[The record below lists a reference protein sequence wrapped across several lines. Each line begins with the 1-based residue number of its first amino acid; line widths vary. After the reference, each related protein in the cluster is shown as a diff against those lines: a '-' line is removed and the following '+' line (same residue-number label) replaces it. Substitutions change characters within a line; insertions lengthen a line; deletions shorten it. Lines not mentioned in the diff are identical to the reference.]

1 MLCTRLPK
9 CVSETLFSVFGGKP
23 RATAGERWR
32 FPSTKRAYFSGGK
45 FEGKIE
51 GKITDLTFPILIA
64 LLMEETLVLA
74 DSLHSQNARE
84 RTRNS
89 RVVAGLCECLEN
101 KVNNGRI
108 LRIVTI
114 SLTNL
119 NMCCLS
125 LDPQIVL
132 VKNQHFCVNSL

>member
-1 MLCTRLPK
+1 
-9 CVSETLFSVFGGKP
+9 
-23 RATAGERWR
+23 
-32 FPSTKRAYFSGGK
+32 
-45 FEGKIE
+45 
-51 GKITDLTFPILIA
+51 
-64 LLMEETLVLA
+64 MEETLVLA

-89 RVVAGLCECLEN
+89 RVVAGLWECLEN

>member
-1 MLCTRLPK
+1 M
-9 CVSETLFSVFGGKP
+9 
-23 RATAGERWR
+23 
-32 FPSTKRAYFSGGK
+32 
-45 FEGKIE
+45 
-51 GKITDLTFPILIA
+51 
-64 LLMEETLVLA
+64 LA

-89 RVVAGLCECLEN
+89 RVVAGLCEYLEN

-114 SLTNL
+114 SLANL

-125 LDPQIVL
+125 LNPQISISALTLYNIVQHVL
-132 VKNQHFCVNSL
+132 MHLSAAIPGGGGGGGGGDPGDIRGHGAGFVNFGHQF

>member
-1 MLCTRLPK
+1 MKISINQAC
-9 CVSETLFSVFGGKP
+9 LFL
-23 RATAGERWR
+23 WR
-32 FPSTKRAYFSGGK
+32 K

-64 LLMEETLVLA
+64 LLMEETLLLA

-84 RTRNS
+84 RNS

-108 LRIVTI
+108 LIIVTI

-119 NMCCLS
+119 NMCCF
-125 LDPQIVL
+125 
-132 VKNQHFCVNSL
+132 NQ